1 VKHNWSKI
9 AVTLGPV
16 IVMASLV
23 WEYARTNPAYGFLV
37 EPWSLRGYEMDQ
49 GWTYFAVGAA
59 LLILA
64 LAVVPKRAVELSY
77 SATVVGVTTVVATV
91 LGFVFGPDTVSVT
104 FSFVVSAVLSL
115 ALWMMI
121 YRTFKSVVLPRVPSL
136 DRFAI
141 RMLINL
147 GVLILVFAVV
157 LVTLGDRTVNLNP
170 GVAAFIGVGLLGL
183 FAVATAPH
191 GLAANRLLIYLSVG
205 GGAVISLS
213 GASLRTSLQE
223 AQIEAIGVA
232 AQYKDVQV
240 GYGWF
245 LALTGILILFV
256 GAVALWATRRDVIIA
271 RNRAREQRAA
281 AEKSA
286 QEIREAYEQYERE
299 RAAAEAA
306 YSASND

>member
-16 IVMASLV
+16 IVMASIV

-59 LLILA
+59 LLL
-64 LAVVPKRAVELSY
+64 LSLVVIPGRAVQVPY
-77 SATVVGVTTVVATV
+77 SATVVGITTVIAAI
-91 LGFVFGPDTVSVT
+91 LGFVFGADSVTIT
-104 FSFVVSAVLSL
+104 FSFFVSTILSL
-115 ALWMMI
+115 ALWLMA
-121 YRTFKSVVLPRVPSL
+121 YRTFKSLVLPRVPVL
-136 DRFAI
+136 DRFSI
-141 RMLINL
+141 RTLINL
-147 GVLILVFAVV
+147 GVLIVVFAIVF
-157 LVTLGDRTVNLNP
+157 LTLGGRSVSLDSGLAV
-170 GVAAFIGVGLLGL
+170 FIGVGLLAL
-183 FAVATAPH
+183 FALATAPH

-205 GGAVISLS
+205 GGAVIALS
-213 GASLRTSLQE
+213 GASLRTTLQE
-223 AQIEAIGVA
+223 AQIEAIGVGG
-232 AQYKDVQV
+232 QYKDLQV

-299 RAAAEAA
+299 KAGAGTAAA
-306 YSASND
+306 N

>member
-1 VKHNWSKI
+1 MKHNWSKI

-16 IVMASLV
+16 IVMASIV

-59 LLILA
+59 LLL
-64 LAVVPKRAVELSY
+64 LSLVVIPGRAVQVPY
-77 SATVVGVTTVVATV
+77 SATVVGITTVIAAI
-91 LGFVFGPDTVSVT
+91 LGFVFGADSVTIT
-104 FSFVVSAVLSL
+104 FSFFVSTILSL
-115 ALWMMI
+115 ALWLMA
-121 YRTFKSVVLPRVPSL
+121 YRTFKSLVLPRVPSL
-136 DRFAI
+136 DRFSI
-141 RMLINL
+141 RTLINL
-147 GVLILVFAVV
+147 GVLIVVFAIVF
-157 LVTLGDRTVNLNP
+157 LTLGGRSVSLDSGLAV
-170 GVAAFIGVGLLGL
+170 FIGVGLLAL
-183 FAVATAPH
+183 FALATAPH

-205 GGAVISLS
+205 GGAVIALS
-213 GASLRTSLQE
+213 GASLRTTLQE
-223 AQIEAIGVA
+223 AQIEAIGVGG
-232 AQYKDVQV
+232 QYKDLQV

-299 RAAAEAA
+299 KAGAGTATT
-306 YSASND
+306 N

>member
-1 VKHNWSKI
+1 MKHNWSKI

-16 IVMASLV
+16 IVMASIV

-59 LLILA
+59 LLL
-64 LAVVPKRAVELSY
+64 LSLVVIPGRAVQVPY
-77 SATVVGVTTVVATV
+77 SATVVGITTVIAAI
-91 LGFVFGPDTVSVT
+91 LGFVFGADSITIT
-104 FSFVVSAVLSL
+104 FSFFVSTILSL
-115 ALWMMI
+115 ALWLMA
-121 YRTFKSVVLPRVPSL
+121 YRTFKSLVLPRVPVL
-136 DRFAI
+136 DRFSI
-141 RMLINL
+141 RTLINL
-147 GVLILVFAVV
+147 GVLIVVFAIVF
-157 LVTLGDRTVNLNP
+157 LTLGGRSVSLDSGLAV
-170 GVAAFIGVGLLGL
+170 FIGVGLLAL
-183 FAVATAPH
+183 FALATAPH

-205 GGAVISLS
+205 GGAVIALS
-213 GASLRTSLQE
+213 GASLRTTLQE
-223 AQIEAIGVA
+223 AQIEAIGVGG
-232 AQYKDVQV
+232 QYKDLQV

-299 RAAAEAA
+299 KAGAGTAAA
-306 YSASND
+306 N

>member
-1 VKHNWSKI
+1 MKHNWSKI

-16 IVMASLV
+16 IVMASIV

-59 LLILA
+59 LLL
-64 LAVVPKRAVELSY
+64 LSLVVIPGRAVQVPY
-77 SATVVGVTTVVATV
+77 SATVVGITTVIAAI
-91 LGFVFGPDTVSVT
+91 LGFVFGADSVTIT
-104 FSFVVSAVLSL
+104 FSFFVSTILSL
-115 ALWMMI
+115 ALWLMA
-121 YRTFKSVVLPRVPSL
+121 YRTFKSLVLPRVPVL
-136 DRFAI
+136 DRFSI
-141 RMLINL
+141 RTLINL
-147 GVLILVFAVV
+147 GVLIVVFAIVF
-157 LVTLGDRTVNLNP
+157 LTLGGRSVSLDSGLAV
-170 GVAAFIGVGLLGL
+170 FIGVGLLAL
-183 FAVATAPH
+183 FALATAPH

-205 GGAVISLS
+205 GGAVIALS
-213 GASLRTSLQE
+213 GASLRTTLQE
-223 AQIEAIGVA
+223 AQIEAIGVGG
-232 AQYKDVQV
+232 QYKDLQV

-299 RAAAEAA
+299 KAGAGTATA
-306 YSASND
+306 N

>member
-1 VKHNWSKI
+1 MKHNWSKI

-16 IVMASLV
+16 IVMASIV

-59 LLILA
+59 LLL
-64 LAVVPKRAVELSY
+64 LSLVVIPGRAVQVPY
-77 SATVVGVTTVVATV
+77 SATVVGITTVIAAI
-91 LGFVFGPDTVSVT
+91 LGFVFGADSITIT
-104 FSFVVSAVLSL
+104 FSFFVSTILSL
-115 ALWMMI
+115 ALWLMA
-121 YRTFKSVVLPRVPSL
+121 YRTFKSLVLPRVPSL
-136 DRFAI
+136 DRFSI
-141 RMLINL
+141 RTLINL
-147 GVLILVFAVV
+147 GVLIVVFAIVF
-157 LVTLGDRTVNLNP
+157 LTLGGRSVSLDSGLAV
-170 GVAAFIGVGLLGL
+170 FIGVGLLAL
-183 FAVATAPH
+183 FALATAPH

-205 GGAVISLS
+205 GGAVIALS
-213 GASLRTSLQE
+213 GASLRTTLQE
-223 AQIEAIGVA
+223 AQIEAIGVGG
-232 AQYKDVQV
+232 QYKDLQV

-299 RAAAEAA
+299 KAGAGTAAT
-306 YSASND
+306 N

>member
-16 IVMASLV
+16 IVMASIV

-59 LLILA
+59 LLL
-64 LAVVPKRAVELSY
+64 LSLVVIPGRAVQVPY
-77 SATVVGVTTVVATV
+77 SATVVGITTVIAAI
-91 LGFVFGPDTVSVT
+91 LGFVFGADSITIT
-104 FSFVVSAVLSL
+104 FSFFVSTILSL
-115 ALWMMI
+115 ALWLMA
-121 YRTFKSVVLPRVPSL
+121 YRTFKSLVLPRVPSL
-136 DRFAI
+136 DRFSI
-141 RMLINL
+141 RTLINL
-147 GVLILVFAVV
+147 GVLIVVFAIVF
-157 LVTLGDRTVNLNP
+157 LTLGGRSVSLDSGLAV
-170 GVAAFIGVGLLGL
+170 FIGVGLLAL
-183 FAVATAPH
+183 FALATAPH

-205 GGAVISLS
+205 GGAVIALS
-213 GASLRTSLQE
+213 GASLRTTLQE
-223 AQIEAIGVA
+223 AQIEAIGVGG
-232 AQYKDVQV
+232 QYKDLQV

-299 RAAAEAA
+299 KAGAGTATA
-306 YSASND
+306 N

>member
-1 VKHNWSKI
+1 MKHNWSKI

-16 IVMASLV
+16 IVMASIV

-59 LLILA
+59 LLL
-64 LAVVPKRAVELSY
+64 LSLVVIPGRAVQVPY
-77 SATVVGVTTVVATV
+77 SATVVGITTVIAAI
-91 LGFVFGPDTVSVT
+91 LGFVFGADSVTIT
-104 FSFVVSAVLSL
+104 FSFFVSTILSL
-115 ALWMMI
+115 ALWLMA
-121 YRTFKSVVLPRVPSL
+121 YRTFKSLVLPRVPSL
-136 DRFAI
+136 DRFSI
-141 RMLINL
+141 RTLINL
-147 GVLILVFAVV
+147 GVLIVVFAIVF
-157 LVTLGDRTVNLNP
+157 LTLGGRSVSLDSGLAV
-170 GVAAFIGVGLLGL
+170 FIGVGLLAL
-183 FAVATAPH
+183 FALATAPH

-205 GGAVISLS
+205 GGAVIALS
-213 GASLRTSLQE
+213 GASLRTTLQE
-223 AQIEAIGVA
+223 AQIEAIGVGG
-232 AQYKDVQV
+232 QYKDLQV

-299 RAAAEAA
+299 KAGAGTATA
-306 YSASND
+306 N

>member
-1 VKHNWSKI
+1 MKHNWSKI

-16 IVMASLV
+16 IVMASIV

-59 LLILA
+59 LLL
-64 LAVVPKRAVELSY
+64 LSLVVIPGRAVQVPY
-77 SATVVGVTTVVATV
+77 SATVVGITTVIAAI
-91 LGFVFGPDTVSVT
+91 LGFVFGADSVTIT
-104 FSFVVSAVLSL
+104 FSFFVSTILSL
-115 ALWMMI
+115 ALWLMA
-121 YRTFKSVVLPRVPSL
+121 YRTFKSLVLPRVPSL
-136 DRFAI
+136 DRFSI
-141 RMLINL
+141 RTLINL
-147 GVLILVFAVV
+147 GVLIVVFAIVF
-157 LVTLGDRTVNLNP
+157 LTLGGRSVSLDSGLAV
-170 GVAAFIGVGLLGL
+170 FIGVGLLAL
-183 FAVATAPH
+183 FALATAPH

-205 GGAVISLS
+205 GGAVIALS
-213 GASLRTSLQE
+213 GASLRTTLQE
-223 AQIEAIGVA
+223 AQIEAIGVGG
-232 AQYKDVQV
+232 QYKDLQV

-299 RAAAEAA
+299 KAGAGTAAA
-306 YSASND
+306 N

>member
-1 VKHNWSKI
+1 MKHNWSKI

-16 IVMASLV
+16 IVMASIV

-59 LLILA
+59 LLL
-64 LAVVPKRAVELSY
+64 LSLVVIPGRAVQVPY
-77 SATVVGVTTVVATV
+77 SATVVGITTVIAAI
-91 LGFVFGPDTVSVT
+91 LGFVFGADSVTIT
-104 FSFVVSAVLSL
+104 FSFFVSTILSL
-115 ALWMMI
+115 ALWLMA
-121 YRTFKSVVLPRVPSL
+121 YRTFKSLVLPRVPVL
-136 DRFAI
+136 DRFSI
-141 RMLINL
+141 RTLINL
-147 GVLILVFAVV
+147 GVLIVVFAIVF
-157 LVTLGDRTVNLNP
+157 LTLGGRSVSLDSGLAV
-170 GVAAFIGVGLLGL
+170 FIGVGLLAL
-183 FAVATAPH
+183 FALATAPH

-205 GGAVISLS
+205 GGAVIALS
-213 GASLRTSLQE
+213 GASLRTTLQE
-223 AQIEAIGVA
+223 AQIEAIGVGG
-232 AQYKDVQV
+232 QYKDLQV

-299 RAAAEAA
+299 KAGAGTAAA
-306 YSASND
+306 N

>member
-1 VKHNWSKI
+1 MKHNWSKI

-16 IVMASLV
+16 IVMASIV
-23 WEYARTNPAYGFLV
+23 WEYARTNPSYGFLV

-49 GWTYFAVGAA
+49 GWTYFAVGTA
-59 LLILA
+59 LLLLS
-64 LAVVPKRAVELSY
+64 LAVIPKRAVELPY
-77 SATVVGVTTVVATV
+77 SATVVGVTTIVAAV
-91 LGFVFGPDTVSVT
+91 LGFVFGADTVTIT
-104 FSFVVSAVLSL
+104 FSFFVSTVLSL
-115 ALWMMI
+115 ALWLMV
-121 YRTFKSVVLPRVPSL
+121 YRTFKSLLLPRVPAL

-141 RMLINL
+141 RMVINL
-147 GVLILVFAVV
+147 GVLIVVFAIVF
-157 LVTLGDRTVNLNP
+157 LSLGDRSVSLDA
-170 GVAAFIGVGLLGL
+170 GLAAFIGVGLLGL
-183 FAVATAPH
+183 FALATAPH
-191 GLAANRLLIYLSVG
+191 GLAANRLLIYLSIG

-213 GASLRTSLQE
+213 GASLRTTLQE

-245 LALTGILILFV
+245 LALIGILILFV

-299 RAAAEAA
+299 RTAAEAA
-306 YSASND
+306 YSAAND